1 VEIVTWL
8 QIWLIVNALFVAW
21 RVLAISAEA
30 KAQDQFMRRDVAGHP
45 QLLSQEALRRPVLI
59 KSEPKRL

>member
-1 VEIVTWL
+1 MEIMTWL

-30 KAQDQFMRRDVAGHP
+30 KSHDQFMRRDSAGHP
-45 QLLSQEALRRPVLI
+45 QLLSQEALRRLP
-59 KSEPKRL
+59 RH

>member
-1 VEIVTWL
+1 VEIVTLL

-30 KAQDQFMRRDVAGHP
+30 KAHDQFMRRHAAGHP
-45 QLLSQEALRRPVLI
+45 QLLSQEALRR
-59 KSEPKRL
+59 RLGS

>member
-1 VEIVTWL
+1 VEIMTWL

-30 KAQDQFMRRDVAGHP
+30 KTHDQFMRRDAAGHP
-45 QLLSQEALRRPVLI
+45 QLLSQEAVRRRPQN
-59 KSEPKRL
+59 

>member
-1 VEIVTWL
+1 MTWL

-30 KAQDQFMRRDVAGHP
+30 KSHDQFMRRDAAGHP
-45 QLLSQEALRRPVLI
+45 QLLSQEALRRLP
-59 KSEPKRL
+59 RH